1 MLNKC
6 PDLFQP
12 ALPEPKTAS
21 MKNLVFGV
29 VNKIFL
35 AYEKPFLHPDI
46 SEVIVLWNKVDEAAT
61 PMDERWFRK
70 IYSFCKGENIDIS
83 ANRFKTFITRLH
95 FSQLKPTGTGT
106 GTSLKKYI
114 SKLLPVI

>member
-1 MLNKC
+1 
-6 PDLFQP
+6 
-12 ALPEPKTAS
+12 

-83 ANRFKTFITRLH
+83 A
-95 FSQLKPTGTGT
+95 KPTVLKRS
-106 GTSLKKYI
+106 SLVYI
-114 SKLLPVI
+114 FHN